1 MLRKEG
7 RLGILTADISYQ
19 VYEVIR
25 YCGLSQEP
33 YQSYPEVTKTHA
45 ELPTLAELK
54 NLPKDAGLHVGVFVL
69 KRMVVKSQSWRYYLS
84 WLKQVSLVIP
94 SGIFQPGIS

>member
-1 MLRKEG
+1 M
-7 RLGILTADISYQ
+7 TADISYQ

-54 NLPKDAGLHVGVFVL
+54 NLLKDAGLHVGMLVL
-69 KRMVVKSQSWRYYLS
+69 KRMVVKIAKLAVLFELVETSKFGNSIRYFLARH
-84 WLKQVSLVIP
+84 
-94 SGIFQPGIS
+94 